1 MGDGANEPITGMAAG
16 VPFTALPPTVNIDG
30 PARLVL
36 AWHMLD
42 APCTDAA
49 FAAALP
55 LRGVPAWRV
64 YLGMPLCGA
73 RMIEDSMDVVVE
85 LARKDPLM
93 AYLAPFVWQAAEEF
107 PAALSALRQQ
117 LPVDNG
123 PLGVL
128 GGSLGGMV
136 VLQILARSQI
146 PIAAAALVNPAVRV
160 RSALGLV
167 GGATGRPYPWN
178 AESRKA
184 ADRLDFVAHV
194 EDIAARTPQPPLL
207 VLSGELDF
215 PVLRAD
221 AAELVGALRERYAQP
236 DHIQLTTVPDLAHP
250 LAEAPG
256 LQPAPQ
262 LPTAKAVDETITQWF
277 LHHLT
282 TH

>member
-1 MGDGANEPITGMAAG
+1 MGERHNESITGMAAG
-16 VPFTALPPTVNIDG
+16 VPFTALPPTVTVDG
-30 PARLVL
+30 PTPLVL

-73 RMIEDSMDVVVE
+73 RMIENSMDAVIA

-107 PAALSALRQQ
+107 PAALAALRQQ
-117 LPVDNG
+117 LPVDTAL
-123 PLGVL
+123 LGVL

-146 PIAAAALVNPAVRV
+146 PIAAAAVVNPAVRV
-160 RSALGLV
+160 RSAVGLV
-167 GGATGRPYPWN
+167 GGGTRRPYPWN
-178 AESRKA
+178 AESRTA
-184 ADRLDFVAHV
+184 ADRLDFVARA
-194 EDIAARTPQPPLL
+194 EDIAARAPQPPLL
-207 VLSGELDF
+207 VLSGELDY
-215 PVLRAD
+215 PVSCTD

-250 LAEAPG
+250 LAEPPG
-256 LQPAPQ
+256 LQLAPQ
-262 LPTAKAVDETITQWF
+262 LPTAKAVDEAITQWF

>member
-1 MGDGANEPITGMAAG
+1 
-16 VPFTALPPTVNIDG
+16 
-30 PARLVL
+30 
-36 AWHMLD
+36 MLD

-73 RMIEDSMDVVVE
+73 RMIEDSMDAVVE

-146 PIAAAALVNPAVRV
+146 PIAAAAVVNPAVRV

-184 ADRLDFVAHV
+184 ADRLDFVVHV
-194 EDIAARTPQPPLL
+194 EDIAAHTPQPPLL

-221 AAELVGALRERYAQP
+221 AAELVGALRERYTQP
-236 DHIQLTTVPDLAHP
+236 DHIQLTTVPDLPHP

-256 LQPAPQ
+256 LQPTPQ
-262 LPTAKAVDETITQWF
+262 LPIAKAVDETITQWF

>member
-1 MGDGANEPITGMAAG
+1 MGERRNEPITGVAAG
-16 VPFTALPPTVNIDG
+16 VPFTALPPTVGVEG
-30 PARLVL
+30 PAPLVL
-36 AWHMLD
+36 TWHMLD

-55 LRGVPAWRV
+55 LTGVPAWRV
-64 YLGMPLCGA
+64 HLGMPLCGA
-73 RMIEDSMDVVVE
+73 RMIESSMDAVAE
-85 LARKDPLM
+85 LACKDPLM
-93 AYLAPFVWQAAEEF
+93 AYLAPVVWQAAEEF

-117 LPVDNG
+117 LPVNNG
-123 PLGVL
+123 PLGMV

-146 PIAAAALVNPAVRV
+146 PITVAALVNPAARV
-160 RSALGLV
+160 RTAIGLV
-167 GGATGRPYPWN
+167 KGAAGRPYPWN

-184 ADRLDFVAHV
+184 ADRLDFVARV
-194 EDIAARTPQPPLL
+194 EDIAARAPQPALL

-215 PVLRAD
+215 PASRTD

-250 LAEAPG
+250 LADPPG

-262 LPTAKAVDETITQWF
+262 LPTAKAVDEAITQWF